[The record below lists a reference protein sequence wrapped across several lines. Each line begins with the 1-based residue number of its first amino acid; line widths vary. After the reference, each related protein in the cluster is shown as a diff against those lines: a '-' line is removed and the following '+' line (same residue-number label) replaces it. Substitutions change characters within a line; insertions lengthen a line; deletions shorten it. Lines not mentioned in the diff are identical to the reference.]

1 MSKPAHKN
9 TERPP
14 GQIVNKDFD
23 RYKEIMPYKSAGDAD
38 PNYHFAK
45 AQYEHDL
52 DLRPRRLGDIIDR
65 VTRQEEMVSK
75 SFDYEA
81 WRKRLWELIEYYHTA
96 AHYSAQSCRDLIKHH
111 LTLLPK

>member
-14 GQIVNKDFD
+14 GQIVN
-23 RYKEIMPYKSAGDAD
+23 SVD
-38 PNYHFAK
+38 PDLKFAK

-65 VTRQEEMVSK
+65 VKRQEEGVIK
-75 SFDYEA
+75 TFDYEA
-81 WRKRLWELIEYYHTA
+81 WRKTLWELIDYYRTHA
-96 AHYSAQSCRDLIKHH
+96 EHDGQSYRDSIKHH
-111 LTLLPK
+111 LTLLPNNKNAL